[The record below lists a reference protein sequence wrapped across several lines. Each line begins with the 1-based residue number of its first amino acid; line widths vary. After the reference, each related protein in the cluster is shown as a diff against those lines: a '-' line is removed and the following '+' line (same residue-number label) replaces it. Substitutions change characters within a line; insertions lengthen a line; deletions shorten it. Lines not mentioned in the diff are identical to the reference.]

1 MNQRASRLA
10 DVTRT
15 TVRAVRSDQ
24 ITFIAA
30 SLSYYAFIS
39 LIPLLLLAI
48 VTASVFGGEQ
58 LAAGLADR
66 AATAFGDQAGDAVRG
81 ALTSAAGQGGAT
93 LVGLAVLLW
102 SGLKLFRG
110 MDVAFSTV
118 YGAPLPE
125 GIIEQV
131 RDAFITLVAVGLGI
145 AATVL
150 LGFLIAQVDIPALG
164 IDLANVIGTLLL
176 VVGLAAAFFP
186 LYYFLPAQNVTPR
199 EALPGAL
206 FAAVGWTALQTGF
219 RVYAAGAGTSAYGV
233 LGAALLLVTFL
244 YFGALI
250 LLVGVALNAANAGRL
265 AEDDIET
272 EMESID
278 SEKRDSDMTER
289 DTELN
294 LDIDTEELDDE
305 ELRRAVEGLREDL
318 ADFEERIDDRTVHR
332 EEITD
337 ELKHYVRGQVR
348 KGKARG
354 WGPYLVLLYGTAMT
368 LGAFYLLGDIAAV
381 LAMFVIWLST
391 LGLYTLMLLVGA
403 GVGAARAPGKM
414 KDRIDEFRS

>member
-403 GVGAARAPGKM
+403 GVGAARAPGRM